1 MSVET
6 NLPATTTE
14 TGLAE
19 VGAVPAAAPEPQ
31 AAHVQQPMHVAYL
44 PLGLAVFV
52 IIAFVMT
59 AWTFLAATP

>member
-6 NLPATTTE
+6 NLPATTSE
-14 TGLAE
+14 TGLTE
-19 VGAVPAAAPEPQ
+19 VAPVPATAPEPR
-31 AAHVQQPMHVAYL
+31 ATLQQPMHVAFL
-44 PLGLAVFV
+44 PLGLAAFV